1 MKNEKEKQRYS
12 VEASAR
18 RFAKRIKRVEE
29 KQKRLIDKLV
39 YGQPSKADEWFLK
52 QAIKSCS
59 RQIQTYK
66 NSILYGKKQSK
77 GQQK

>member
-1 MKNEKEKQRYS
+1 MATTQKRYS
-12 VEASAR
+12 VEATAR
-18 RFAKRIKRVEE
+18 RMAKRIKRVEE

-39 YGQPSKADEWFLK
+39 YGEPSKAKQWFLK

-66 NSILYGKKQSK
+66 NSILYGKRQSK
-77 GQQK
+77 GA